1 MPPARISM
9 NKMRGPKIR
18 SVEQSEEAE
27 AGRGGKCR
35 FKTPRGSSRGLT
47 CRLRSPPSFSRSCS
61 CCSKDCTFFSSGLI
75 FPAVPSAT
83 GRIRPALHARRSRGG
98 FDGQLLSCAK
108 RLAVPCLLLELGHTQ
123 MACICPILTATGAL
137 ATAGSELSFVAHN
150 ADWFAR
156 IVHVAVPLTRL
167 LGFALGADQRD
178 ALFYPSFGIDDLRRL
193 TAWNKCLASSF
204 AFRRYRLVARCHRPT
219 PGRSRVAKSTPVP
232 SCLVDPDGLLGVPK
246 RVRFD
251 TT

>member
-1 MPPARISM
+1 MRSPWYSPSMPPARISM

-98 FDGQLLSCAK
+98 FDGQLLRRIRNSNDVSRDETACD
-108 RLAVPCLLLELGHTQ
+108 GSHHTYEV
-123 MACICPILTATGAL
+123 AWARRERGRTILKCT
-137 ATAGSELSFVAHN
+137 
-150 ADWFAR
+150 
-156 IVHVAVPLTRL
+156 PLV
-167 LGFALGADQRD
+167 
-178 ALFYPSFGIDDLRRL
+178 
-193 TAWNKCLASSF
+193 C
-204 AFRRYRLVARCHRPT
+204 
-219 PGRSRVAKSTPVP
+219 
-232 SCLVDPDGLLGVPK
+232 
-246 RVRFD
+246 
-251 TT
+251 